1 MVLLPLMTYRPLGM
15 QPTHD
20 LSSLVLN
27 ALVIYRTRNTMSHVE
42 TQATKVRG
50 RCGAERVT
58 MMPKLLVAH
67 VQLVFKS
74 LPGEAPMTE
83 VHADKHDVI
92 EVEHLILPQCSNSF
106 HEKPLVTYPFLGL

>member
-1 MVLLPLMTYRPLGM
+1 MTYDSLMTYEPLGLWR
-15 QPTHD
+15 THD
-20 LSSLVLN
+20 LLSLGL
-27 ALVIYRTRNTMSHVE
+27 AQAIYRTRNTMSHVE